1 VVRKLTRPWLLGAA
15 VLVGLVCVTLVAFW
29 HGTPRAPTARTPES
43 KSEPGLAHPSAAP
56 SEDVAAPV
64 GLLVL
69 RVLVRHQ
76 QAPVPGA
83 KVVLAGPGMAK
94 LSLRTTSTGPDGA
107 ARFADLGAGE
117 YGLQVTHPEFPV
129 ATRSIQLQ
137 AAPLDVEVV
146 LERGAM
152 VFGVVLDGSGLP
164 VAGAELR
171 VSHAGSVDELRLA
184 TTPKDGTFTLA
195 GLPLGELV
203 LGVRARQFRPQ
214 HVDLHLQRDGERH
227 KETIRLELGRSVT
240 GRVVTRQGDPV
251 AGAHVGS
258 SDDSGTLVTTGEGG
272 EFELD
277 GLGDKPVNLYVTKSG
292 FATTHRPGVVP
303 GTRDLGLVLELP
315 ATISGEL
322 SLPPQIGRID
332 LSLCHYDDTFRREL
346 CVARRVLTPP
356 VARYELSDLP
366 AGTYDLV
373 AEAEGF
379 PPLRRP
385 VKLAPGE
392 QVAGPRLGWPEAR

>member
-1 VVRKLTRPWLLGAA
+1 
-15 VLVGLVCVTLVAFW
+15 VGL
-29 HGTPRAPTARTPES
+29 
-43 KSEPGLAHPSAAP
+43 AA
-56 SEDVAAPV
+56 
-64 GLLVL
+64 L
-69 RVLVRHQ
+69 RVLVRQ
-76 QAPVPGA
+76 QGAPVPAA
-83 KVVLAGPGMAK
+83 KVILAGPGMAK
-94 LSLRTTSTGPDGA
+94 LSLRTTSTGPDGT

-117 YGLQVTHPEFPV
+117 YGLQVTHPEFPTS
-129 ATRSIQLQ
+129 TRSIHLE
-137 AAPLDVEVV
+137 ATPLDVEVV

-203 LGVRARQFRPQ
+203 LSVRARQFRPQ
-214 HVDLHLQRDGERH
+214 RVDLHFQRDGERQ

-240 GRVVTRQGDPV
+240 GRVVTRQGEPV
-251 AGAHVGS
+251 ADAHVGS
-258 SDDSGTLVTTGEGG
+258 SDDSGTLVTTGAQG

-277 GLGDKPVNLYVTKSG
+277 GLADKPVNLYVTKNG
-292 FATTHRPGVVP
+292 FATTHRRGVVP
-303 GTRDLGLVLELP
+303 GTRDVSLVLELP

-322 SLPPQIGRID
+322 RLPPQVERVD

-356 VARYELSDLP
+356 VASYELTGLP

-373 AEAEGF
+373 AEAEGL
-379 PPLRRP
+379 PTLRWP

-392 QVAGPRLGWPEAR
+392 RVAGPRLGWPQGG